1 MAITERVARLRQQSL
16 DAVPTLSIE
25 RAELLTAFYGRDLGP
40 VSAPVRRALA
50 FRYLMEHKAICI
62 NPGELIVGEKG
73 PAPKAAPT
81 YPELCCHTLD
91 DLELLDGREKIP
103 FKVSQEARQ
112 AYAETILPFWRGK
125 TMREAIFREMTAAWK
140 DAYEAGIFTEFME
153 QRGPGHTTLDDKIY
167 RRGMLDFAADIEAQL
182 ARLDYLNDPTAY
194 DRQEQLKAMHIAAH
208 AIVRFALR
216 HAERARTLAEGE
228 PNPARKAELLQI
240 ESLSGRRLPHSITL
254 DVRRGKILG
263 IAGLVL
269 TFGAQML
276 WYPVGWTAGYL
287 VLLVLVGMVVGV
299 RAIVDACGL
308 VVCVPRFDLLAACRY
323 LWIVAGPVAADQ
335 VDGRARAI
343 AGDEVTAVA
352 GVFDGRYNRPRY
364 AQPLPAEA
372 HEDWLQDGHDLVF
385 DEDAQQ
391 LVHSPARFI
400 EEAQAAWQRKAQ
412 DLFEKLPTLH
422 AQDKRLE
429 AFYNRSLLHLL
440 LNQWRVPEFKLQPY
454 YSTGS
459 MIGGCA
465 CSYLWDF
472 GNNHHVF
479 SLYDPAAQRE
489 HIKAFLSIDLT
500 KHFAFL
506 PITGQAYGPWY
517 YINQEKIIFHIYHY
531 VLNTGDVRFLFEK
544 VNGKTIVDHVV
555 EQALVGDDLSKDA
568 VLVDYGDG
576 NHHLELRREYR
587 YDHVLPDMNG
597 RRYAYYLAAD
607 ELCRMAGKATVNL
620 RNRAEAIKRLL
631 RRTLWSPKHNWFF
644 WLDAK
649 GKKHLR
655 YTVQMFKLIGS
666 PVLDADQERG
676 LLSHLNED
684 EFLSD
689 YGLHSMSKKDPAYDQ
704 VDIDNGGGGCCSCFI
719 GPIVKKLYRA
729 GRPDRAED
737 ILRRVLWWGDR
748 LPYWSDS
755 LVANRKDYRRD
766 TPLQNAIGSVSAA
779 QGIMFGMF
787 GLNVD
792 VDGRITV
799 NPRPPRFSP
808 RIALHGLRLRGR
820 RMDLLVNGNSFTVRA
835 DDRTV
840 RSALGRPV
848 ILERL

>member
-1 MAITERVARLRQQSL
+1 MVDGLKRFAIDGKASL
-16 DAVPTLSIE
+16 LEEA
-25 RAELLTAFYGRDLGP
+25 DLGLFNGMLTTNLTFRDVLSFRGLYAP
-40 VSAPVRRALA
+40 PYVSSDFQLEVRL
-50 FRYLMEHKAICI
+50 F
-62 NPGELIVGEKG
+62 GEKVRTDEYFWH
-73 PAPKAAPT
+73 PFQAARHGRINDVEVHSET
-81 YPELCCHTLD
+81 VLCDGLRAALLRFTLENRTARAVRVP
-91 DLELLDGREKIP
+91 LEITIDGR
-103 FKVSQEARQ
+103 
-112 AYAETILPFWRGK
+112 
-125 TMREAIFREMTAAWK
+125 
-140 DAYEAGIFTEFME
+140 
-153 QRGPGHTTLDDKIY
+153 LD
-167 RRGMLDFAADIEAQL
+167 RNEVWDFSRPQSATPTRNRADE
-182 ARLDYLNDPTAY
+182 
-194 DRQEQLKAMHIAAH
+194 
-208 AIVRFALR
+208 
-216 HAERARTLAEGE
+216 
-228 PNPARKAELLQI
+228 
-240 ESLSGRRLPHSITL
+240 RRL
-254 DVRRGKILG
+254 VKANA
-263 IAGLVL
+263 AG
-269 TFGAQML
+269 
-276 WYPVGWTAGYL
+276 
-287 VLLVLVGMVVGV
+287 
-299 RAIVDACGL
+299 
-308 VVCVPRFDLLAACRY
+308 
-323 LWIVAGPVAADQ
+323 
-335 VDGRARAI
+335 
-343 AGDEVTAVA
+343 AVA
-352 GVFDGRYNRPRY
+352 VATDLPDP
-364 AQPLPAEA
+364 AWEDSASLWKTTVSLPAKA
-372 HEDWLQDGHDLVF
+372 KRTFHLAVAIGPKSAAAR
-385 DEDAQQ
+385 DAQQ